1 VSSISNIG
9 QGLFQ
14 FLNSVNSNSQSS
26 QTSGTDPATN
36 DGADQIAGT
45 TGSTQGSHHG
55 HHGGG
60 KFKEI
65 ESAVTSALQSTSD
78 STTDTT
84 DPNTIVQNAIAQVL
98 GQNSSS
104 TGTATIS
111 DPEGA
116 PSATGQPDDTDGN
129 SPGSNF
135 IQLLQQ
141 HGIDPQQFREDF
153 MTAFQSVN
161 NSQNSTTPSQ
171 TIPPGSIVNTTI

>member
-1 VSSISNIG
+1 MSSINSVG

-14 FLNSVNSNSQSS
+14 FLSSVNTNSQSS
-26 QTSGTDPATN
+26 QTNAGNTTTN
-36 DGADQIAGT
+36 DGADLIAGSN
-45 TGSTQGSHHG
+45 GQVQGTPHHG
-55 HHGGG
+55 HHGSG

-78 STTDTT
+78 STDGTT

-98 GQNSSS
+98 GQNAG
-104 TGTATIS
+104 GTSGATTAS
-111 DPEGA
+111 PTDPNTTE
-116 PSATGQPDDTDGN
+116 TDGS

-135 IQLLQQ
+135 IQTLQE

-153 MTAFQSVN
+153 MAAFQSAN
-161 NSQNSTTPSQ
+161 HSQNLTDPSQ